1 MPASFLPDPIKSP
14 LGALAVG
21 IAVVAALVGGL
32 IYFDVHEQLV
42 ELLEWIDAQGAW
54 AALLFV
60 LVMAAVV
67 VCVLPGILL
76 TTGAGFVFGVV
87 EGSIYVVAG
96 TTLGAA
102 LAFLIARY
110 LFGERARIYVMKHG
124 KMRLVDAE
132 MARHDWKVVM
142 LTRLIPFFPGKL
154 SNYVFGLS
162 SFSFRGFVLGTAIGL
177 VPYSVHNVYLG
188 SIAANLATLGQRE
201 IGRSPTEW
209 ALYGGGFVV
218 TIVAVVYLNRIAQR
232 ALEGYTQ
239 AGPDPG
245 KAA

>member
-1 MPASFLPDPIKSP
+1 MPEPIKSP
-14 LGALAVG
+14 LGAVAVG
-21 IAVVAALVGGL
+21 IVVVAAIIAVLL
-32 IYFDVHEQLV
+32 YFDVHEQLV
-42 ELLEWIDAQGAW
+42 EVLEWVDAQGAW
-54 AALLFV
+54 AAVLFI
-60 LVMAAVV
+60 LIMAAVV
-67 VCVLPGILL
+67 VCVLPGVLL

-102 LAFLIARY
+102 IAFLIARY
-110 LFGERARIYVMKHG
+110 LFGPRARAYIMAHG

-209 ALYGGGFVV
+209 AVYGGGFVIS
-218 TIVAVVYLNRIAQR
+218 IVAVIYLNRLAQR
-232 ALEGYTQ
+232 ALEGYARAEVESEEAT
-239 AGPDPG
+239 
-245 KAA
+245 

>member
-1 MPASFLPDPIKSP
+1 MPEPIKSP
-14 LGALAVG
+14 LGAVAVG
-21 IAVVAALVGGL
+21 IVVVAAIIAVLL
-32 IYFDVHEQLV
+32 YFDVHEQLV
-42 ELLEWIDAQGAW
+42 EVLEWVDAQGAW
-54 AALLFV
+54 AAVLFI
-60 LVMAAVV
+60 LIMAAVV
-67 VCVLPGILL
+67 VCVLPGVLL

-102 LAFLIARY
+102 IAFLIARY
-110 LFGERARIYVMKHG
+110 LFGPRARAYIMAHG

-209 ALYGGGFVV
+209 AVYGGGFVIS
-218 TIVAVVYLNRIAQR
+218 IVAVIYLNRLAQR
-232 ALEGYTQ
+232 ALEGYARAEVEPEEAT
-239 AGPDPG
+239 
-245 KAA
+245 